1 MAQDRRR
8 NALDACR
15 LLEIM
20 TLKKRRHPQIAL
32 LLLLLTRHWP
42 SPPDSACQATSKT
55 VSFDCNYNAI
65 PFHISPEK
73 SVKGKQTVS
82 VTYLLNLALAHGL
95 HMVFVRRNVTMKN
108 CRIVVSILV
117 LGVLTATGC
126 GSDKSKSKSSSETSS
141 TTGASTNTGSTTV
154 NFLSFTDVAPNAAS
168 AGDTV
173 TLTGDNFKAG
183 ATVDFGGIPSLS
195 VTVTSATEINC
206 VVPTG
211 TAGAVV
217 DVLLKS
223 GGAVARLNNAF
234 TYLAGGNNGGVLAR
248 VGDYGNPTG
257 MEQELLELTN
267 RARRNPTAEGTR
279 LGQDFSAYPARAP
292 LTFNAELSK
301 AALGHT
307 ADMVK
312 RGFYGHTNPDA
323 VGPNGRILDT
333 QYDLNGLYGSSTSS
347 NLSENIGVGSG
358 NRFNTAQD
366 VHDTFM
372 IDAGLVSPK
381 HRLIMLGYGGHFPR
395 TREVGMGFRTN
406 QTSPGQP
413 WEAFITEEFAF
424 SKTDKAFV
432 TGVVFSDN
440 GDEICRN
447 GEGLKGA
454 VVTLTHSS
462 GFTINT
468 ITADAGGYCV
478 EILVPGTYDFT
489 VNGVTSTITVG
500 ADNTKLDWRNGQAV
514 TY

>member
-1 MAQDRRR
+1 M
-8 NALDACR
+8 
-15 LLEIM
+15 
-20 TLKKRRHPQIAL
+20 
-32 LLLLLTRHWP
+32 
-42 SPPDSACQATSKT
+42 
-55 VSFDCNYNAI
+55 
-65 PFHISPEK
+65 
-73 SVKGKQTVS
+73 
-82 VTYLLNLALAHGL
+82 
-95 HMVFVRRNVTMKN
+95 
-108 CRIVVSILV
+108 
-117 LGVLTATGC
+117 
-126 GSDKSKSKSSSETSS
+126 
-141 TTGASTNTGSTTV
+141 
-154 NFLSFTDVAPNAAS
+154 
-168 AGDTV
+168 
-173 TLTGDNFKAG
+173 G
-183 ATVDFGGIPSLS
+183 ATVAFGGVLSTS
-195 VTVTSATEINC
+195 VTVTSPTEINC
-206 VVPTG
+206 VVPAG

-223 GGAVARLNNAF
+223 GGAVARINNAF
-234 TYLAGGNNGGVLAR
+234 TYTTGGGNNNGVLAR

-301 AALGHT
+301 AALAHT
-307 ADMVK
+307 TDMVK
-312 RGFYGHTNPDA
+312 RSFYGHTNPDA
-323 VGPNGRILDT
+323 VGPNGRILAT
-333 QYDLNGLYGSSTSS
+333 QYDLNTLYGSSTSS

-406 QTSPGQP
+406 QVSAGQP

-424 SKTDKAFV
+424 SKTDAAFV
-432 TGVVFSDN
+432 TGVVFNDN
-440 GDEICRN
+440 GDKICRN
-447 GEGLKGA
+447 GEGLKSA

-468 ITADAGGYCV
+468 ITADAGGYCF
-478 EILVPGTYDFT
+478 EILVPGTYEFA

-500 ADNTKLDWRNGQAV
+500 ADNVKLDWVNGQAV